1 MVPLEC
7 IADNKE
13 LYDMHRDLFYP
24 EMVTKAAEAVII
36 SPDASCTALRNFDA
50 QGLTG
55 LLFSIAKSDYR
66 RGGEDGMKKELS
78 TKILAKEATL
88 WDRLKKTT
96 PGKVCRK

>member
-1 MVPLEC
+1 LQTIKSCTTGIGIFLSGNGDESAGNSDYQPRC
-7 IADNKE
+7 E
-13 LYDMHRDLFYP
+13 LYGS
-24 EMVTKAAEAVII
+24 E
-36 SPDASCTALRNFDA
+36 NFNA

-66 RGGEDGMKKELS
+66 RGGEEGMKKELS
-78 TKILAKEATL
+78 TKVLAKEATL